1 MTTNNID
8 MTALDVDMNSV
19 EDIKGFELPPEG
31 SYVCTLS
38 LSPKV
43 INSET
48 RIEWKY
54 DVVEPL
60 QLNDPDAEVPAGAT
74 FNQLMGLKVIKTK
87 DGKDFDPRSVFK
99 VKCTILSEALGV
111 ANTVRE
117 LVEAV
122 QNVQVT
128 CFLKHKLTNG
138 KVYAEVTDAGFG
150 LA

>member
-1 MTTNNID
+1 MTTNID

-31 SYVCTLS
+31 SYVCMLS
-38 LSPKV
+38 LAPKV
-43 INSET
+43 INGET

-111 ANTVRE
+111 ANNPRE

-128 CFLKHKLTNG
+128 CFLKHKLSNG

>member
-1 MTTNNID
+1 MTTNID

-31 SYVCTLS
+31 SYVCMLS
-38 LSPKV
+38 LAPKV
-43 INSET
+43 INNET

-111 ANTVRE
+111 ANNPRE

-128 CFLKHKLTNG
+128 CFLKHKLSNG

>member
-1 MTTNNID
+1 MTTNID

-38 LSPKV
+38 LAPKV
-43 INSET
+43 INNET

-111 ANTVRE
+111 ANNVRE
-117 LVEAV
+117 LAEAV

>member
-1 MTTNNID
+1 MTTNID

-38 LSPKV
+38 LAPKA
-43 INSET
+43 INGET

-111 ANTVRE
+111 ANNPRE

-128 CFLKHKLTNG
+128 CFLKHKLSNG

>member
-1 MTTNNID
+1 MTTNID

-38 LSPKV
+38 LAPKV
-43 INSET
+43 INNET

-111 ANTVRE
+111 ANNPRE

>member
-1 MTTNNID
+1 MTTNID

-19 EDIKGFELPPEG
+19 EDLTGFELPPEG
-31 SYVCTLS
+31 SYVCMLS
-38 LSPKV
+38 LAPKV
-43 INSET
+43 INGET

-111 ANTVRE
+111 ANNPRE

-128 CFLKHKLTNG
+128 CFLKHKLSNG

>member
-1 MTTNNID
+1 MTTNID

-31 SYVCTLS
+31 SYVCMLS
-38 LSPKV
+38 LAPKV
-43 INSET
+43 INNET

-54 DVVEPL
+54 DVVEPV

-111 ANTVRE
+111 ANNPRE

-128 CFLKHKLTNG
+128 CFLKHKLSNG